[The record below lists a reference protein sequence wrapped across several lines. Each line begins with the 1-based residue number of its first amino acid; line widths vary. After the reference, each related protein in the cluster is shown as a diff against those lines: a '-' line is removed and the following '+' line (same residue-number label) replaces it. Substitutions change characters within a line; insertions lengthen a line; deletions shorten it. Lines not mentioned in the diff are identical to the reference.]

1 MKRKYHDNRRGIFLG
16 KNEQNFKRLY
26 LGTVCFE
33 NHLGIMESIR
43 NDCTVF

>member
-1 MKRKYHDNRRGIFLG
+1 MTAVVVFFLE

-43 NDCTVF
+43 NDCTVFKKCE